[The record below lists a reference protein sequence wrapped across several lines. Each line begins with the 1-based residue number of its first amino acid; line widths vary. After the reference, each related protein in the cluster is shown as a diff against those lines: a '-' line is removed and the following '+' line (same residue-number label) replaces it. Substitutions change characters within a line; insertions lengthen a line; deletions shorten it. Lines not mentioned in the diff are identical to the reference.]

1 MTKEQEQ
8 LVTDNHNL
16 IYFFLNKWGKIL
28 EYSDMTDYYDICA
41 IGLCKAAITYD
52 SSKDVKFATYAGV
65 CIENEIKQELRNKK
79 KYYAA
84 SVYSLDRTFNNTSDG
99 TGEISYVNN
108 ITTGL
113 SAYDEI
119 LPYQLDKVL
128 NAREYKLVAL
138 VLQDYTQAE
147 IGNIMGI
154 SQAQVSRMFFKIKQK
169 LLKGEK

>member
-65 CIENEIKQELRNKK
+65 CIENEIKLELRNKK
-79 KYYAA
+79 KYSAPL
-84 SVYSLDRTFNNTSDG
+84 YSLDMTFNNTSDG
-99 TGEISYVNN
+99 TGEISYGENM
-108 ITTGL
+108 TTGL

-138 VLQDYTQAE
+138 VLQDYTQVE
-147 IGNIMGI
+147 IGNIIGI
-154 SQAQVSRMFFKIKQK
+154 SQAQVSRMFSKIKQK

>member
-16 IYFFLNKWGKIL
+16 IYYIINNKYGL
-28 EYSDMTDYYDICA
+28 STEEYYDVCA

-52 SSKDVKFATYAGV
+52 SSKDVKFATYAGI
-65 CIENEIKQELRNKK
+65 CIENGIKLELKKQK
-79 KYYAA
+79 KYSA

-99 TGEISYVNN
+99 TGEISYMEN

-128 NAREYKLVAL
+128 NAKEYKLVAL
-138 VLQDYTQAE
+138 TLQGYTQVE
-147 IGNIMGI
+147 IGNIIGI
-154 SQAQVSRMFFKIKQK
+154 SQTMVSRMLSKIKQK
-169 LLKGEK
+169 LLKGGK

>member
-65 CIENEIKQELRNKK
+65 CIENEIKLELRNKK
-79 KYYAA
+79 KYSAPL
-84 SVYSLDRTFNNTSDG
+84 YSLDMTFNNTSDG
-99 TGEISYVNN
+99 TDEIAFVDNL
-108 ITTGL
+108 TTGL

-138 VLQDYTQAE
+138 VLQDYTQIE
-147 IGNIMGI
+147 IGNIIGI
-154 SQAQVSRMFFKIKQK
+154 SQAQVSRMFSKIKQK
-169 LLKGEK
+169 LLKGGK

>member
-65 CIENEIKQELRNKK
+65 CIENEIKIELRNRK
-79 KYYAA
+79 KYSAP
-84 SVYSLDRTFNNTSDG
+84 VYSLDMTFNNTSDG
-99 TGEISYVNN
+99 TGEIAFGENL
-108 ITTGL
+108 TTGL
-113 SAYDEI
+113 NAYDEI

-138 VLQDYTQAE
+138 ILQDYTQIE
-147 IGNIMGI
+147 IGNIIGI
-154 SQAQVSRMFFKIKQK
+154 SQAQVSKMFSKIKQK
-169 LLKGEK
+169 LLKGGK

>member
-65 CIENEIKQELRNKK
+65 CIENEIKIELRNRK
-79 KYYAA
+79 KYSAP
-84 SVYSLDRTFNNTSDG
+84 VYSLDMTFNNTSDG
-99 TGEISYVNN
+99 TGEISYEENM
-108 ITTGL
+108 TTGL

-119 LPYQLDKVL
+119 LPYQLDKIL

-138 VLQDYTQAE
+138 ILQDYTQVE
-147 IGNIMGI
+147 IGNIIGI
-154 SQAQVSRMFFKIKQK
+154 SQAQVSRMFSKIKQK
-169 LLKGEK
+169 LLKGGK

>member
-65 CIENEIKQELRNKK
+65 CIENEIKMELRNRK
-79 KYYAA
+79 KYSAP
-84 SVYSLDRTFNNTSDG
+84 VYSLDMTFNNTSDG
-99 TGEISYVNN
+99 TREISYKEN

-119 LPYQLDKVL
+119 LPYQLDKIL

-138 VLQDYTQAE
+138 ILQGYTQVE
-147 IGNIMGI
+147 IGNIIGI
-154 SQAQVSRMFFKIKQK
+154 SQAQVSRMFSKIKQK
-169 LLKGEK
+169 LLKGGK

>member
-41 IGLCKAAITYD
+41 ISLCKAAITYD

-65 CIENEIKQELRNKK
+65 CIENEIKIELRNRK
-79 KYYAA
+79 KYSAP
-84 SVYSLDRTFNNTSDG
+84 VYSLDMTFNNTSDG
-99 TGEISYVNN
+99 TGEISYEENM
-108 ITTGL
+108 TTGL

-119 LPYQLDKVL
+119 LPYQLDKIL

-138 VLQDYTQAE
+138 ILQDYTQVE
-147 IGNIMGI
+147 IGNIIGI
-154 SQAQVSRMFFKIKQK
+154 SQAQVSRMFSKIKQK
-169 LLKGEK
+169 LLKGGK

>member
-16 IYFFLNKWGKIL
+16 IYFFLNKWEKIL

-65 CIENEIKQELRNKK
+65 CIENEIKIELRNRK
-79 KYYAA
+79 KYSAP
-84 SVYSLDRTFNNTSDG
+84 VYSLDMTFNNTSDG
-99 TGEISYVNN
+99 TGEISYGENM
-108 ITTGL
+108 TTGL

-119 LPYQLDKVL
+119 LPYQLDKIL

-138 VLQDYTQAE
+138 ILQDYTQVE
-147 IGNIMGI
+147 IGNIIGI
-154 SQAQVSRMFFKIKQK
+154 SQAQVSRMFSKIKQK
-169 LLKGEK
+169 LLKGGK

>member
-65 CIENEIKQELRNKK
+65 CIENEIKIELRNRK
-79 KYYAA
+79 KYSAP
-84 SVYSLDRTFNNTSDG
+84 VYSLDMTFNNTSDG
-99 TGEISYVNN
+99 TGEISYEENM
-108 ITTGL
+108 TTGL

-119 LPYQLDKVL
+119 LPYQLDKIL

-138 VLQDYTQAE
+138 ILQDYMQVE
-147 IGNIMGI
+147 IGNIIGI
-154 SQAQVSRMFFKIKQK
+154 SQAQVSRMFSKIKQK
-169 LLKGEK
+169 LLKGGK

>member
-52 SSKDVKFATYAGV
+52 SSKDVKFATYAGI
-65 CIENEIKQELRNKK
+65 CIENEIKIELRNRK
-79 KYYAA
+79 KYSAP
-84 SVYSLDRTFNNTSDG
+84 VYSLDMTFNNTSDG
-99 TGEISYVNN
+99 TGEIAFRENL
-108 ITTGL
+108 TTGL

-138 VLQDYTQAE
+138 ILQDYTQIE
-147 IGNIMGI
+147 IGNIIGI
-154 SQAQVSRMFFKIKQK
+154 SQAQVSKMFSKIKQK
-169 LLKGEK
+169 LLK

>member
-16 IYFFLNKWGKIL
+16 IYHIINKCGL
-28 EYSDMTDYYDICA
+28 STEEYYDVCA
-41 IGLCKAAITYD
+41 IGLCKAASTYD

-65 CIENEIKQELRNKK
+65 CIENQIKLELRNKK
-79 KYYAA
+79 KYYA

-99 TGEISYVNN
+99 TGEISYMEN

-138 VLQDYTQAE
+138 VLQGYTQVE
-147 IGNIMGI
+147 IGNIIGI
-154 SQAQVSRMFFKIKQK
+154 SQTMVSRMFSKIKQK
-169 LLKGEK
+169 LLKGGK

>member
-65 CIENEIKQELRNKK
+65 CIENEIKIELRNRK
-79 KYYAA
+79 KYSAP
-84 SVYSLDRTFNNTSDG
+84 VYSLDMTFNNTSDG
-99 TGEISYVNN
+99 TGEISYGENM
-108 ITTGL
+108 TTGL

-119 LPYQLDKVL
+119 LPYQLDKIL

-138 VLQDYTQAE
+138 ILQDYTQVE
-147 IGNIMGI
+147 IGNIIGI
-154 SQAQVSRMFFKIKQK
+154 SQAQVSRMFSKIKQK
-169 LLKGEK
+169 LLKGGK

>member
-65 CIENEIKQELRNKK
+65 CIENEIKIELRNRK
-79 KYYAA
+79 KYSAP
-84 SVYSLDRTFNNTSDG
+84 VYSLDMTFNNTSDG
-99 TGEISYVNN
+99 TGEISYGENM
-108 ITTGL
+108 TTGL

-119 LPYQLDKVL
+119 LPYQLDKIL

-138 VLQDYTQAE
+138 ILQDYTQIE
-147 IGNIMGI
+147 IGNIIGI
-154 SQAQVSRMFFKIKQK
+154 SQAQVSRMFSKIKQK
-169 LLKGEK
+169 LLKGGK

>member
-52 SSKDVKFATYAGV
+52 SSKDVKFATYARV
-65 CIENEIKQELRNKK
+65 CIENEIKIELRNRK
-79 KYYAA
+79 KYSAP
-84 SVYSLDRTFNNTSDG
+84 VYSLDMTFNNTSDG
-99 TGEISYVNN
+99 TGEISYGENM
-108 ITTGL
+108 TTGL

-119 LPYQLDKVL
+119 LPYQLDKIL

-138 VLQDYTQAE
+138 VLQDYTQVE
-147 IGNIMGI
+147 IGNIIGI
-154 SQAQVSRMFFKIKQK
+154 SQAMMSRMLSKIKQK
-169 LLKGEK
+169 LLKGGK

>member
-16 IYFFLNKWGKIL
+16 IYYIINNKYGL
-28 EYSDMTDYYDICA
+28 STEEYYDVCA

-65 CIENEIKQELRNKK
+65 CIENEIKIELRKQK
-79 KYYAA
+79 KY
-84 SVYSLDRTFNNTSDG
+84 SVYSLDRTFSSTLDG
-99 TGEISYVNN
+99 TGEIAFVENL
-108 ITTGL
+108 TTGL

-119 LPYQLDKVL
+119 LPYQLDEIL

-138 VLQDYTQAE
+138 ILEGYTQTE
-147 IGNIMGI
+147 IGNIIGI
-154 SQAQVSRMFFKIKQK
+154 SQSMISRMLSKIKQK
-169 LLKGEK
+169 LLKGGK

>member
-8 LVTDNHNL
+8 LVIDNHNL

-65 CIENEIKQELRNKK
+65 CIENEIKLELRNKK
-79 KYYAA
+79 KYSAPL
-84 SVYSLDRTFNNTSDG
+84 YSLDMTFNNTSDG
-99 TGEISYVNN
+99 TGEIAFVDNL
-108 ITTGL
+108 TTGL

-138 VLQDYTQAE
+138 ILQDYTQVE
-147 IGNIMGI
+147 IGNIIGI
-154 SQAQVSRMFFKIKQK
+154 SQAQVSRMFSKIKQK
-169 LLKGEK
+169 LLKGGK

>member
-65 CIENEIKQELRNKK
+65 CIENEIKIELRNRK
-79 KYYAA
+79 KYSAP
-84 SVYSLDRTFNNTSDG
+84 VYSLDMTFNNTSDG
-99 TGEISYVNN
+99 TGEIAFEENL
-108 ITTGL
+108 TTGL

-138 VLQDYTQAE
+138 ILQDYTQIE
-147 IGNIMGI
+147 IGNIIGI
-154 SQAQVSRMFFKIKQK
+154 SQAQVSKMFSKIKQK
-169 LLKGEK
+169 LLKGGK

>member
-65 CIENEIKQELRNKK
+65 CIENEIKIELRNRK
-79 KYYAA
+79 KYSAP
-84 SVYSLDRTFNNTSDG
+84 VYSLDMTFNNTSDG
-99 TGEISYVNN
+99 TGEISYEENM
-108 ITTGL
+108 TTGL

-119 LPYQLDKVL
+119 LPYQLDKIL

-138 VLQDYTQAE
+138 ILQDYTQVE
-147 IGNIMGI
+147 IGNIIGI
-154 SQAQVSRMFFKIKQK
+154 SPAQVSRMFSKIKQK
-169 LLKGEK
+169 LLKGGK

>member
-8 LVTDNHNL
+8 LVTDNYKL
-16 IYFFLNKWGKIL
+16 IYFFLNKWGKTI
-28 EYSDMTDYYDICA
+28 EDYYDICA

-65 CIENEIKQELRNKK
+65 CIENEIKIELRNMK
-79 KYYAA
+79 KYSAPM
-84 SVYSLDRTFNNTSDG
+84 YSLDMTFNNTSDG
-99 TGEISYVNN
+99 AGEIAFVENL
-108 ITTGL
+108 TTGL

-138 VLQDYTQAE
+138 ILQDYTQVE
-147 IGNIMGI
+147 IGNIIGI
-154 SQAQVSRMFFKIKQK
+154 SQAQVSKMFSKIKQK
-169 LLKGEK
+169 LLKGGK